1 MTALDSSDEYNDEAI
16 ANLIASLDLGDGPLS
31 PATPPPRT
39 PSPNTPA
46 YRASAPRTLPS
57 ANLRSHPPPPLQ
69 HTTMN
74 PPRGLGTPRNG
85 IATQGVVCASV
96 HTVERATPFPKT
108 KKKAYVVFCG
118 LRCGVVLT
126 WPETR
131 ALVQN
136 VRNSIF
142 RGYTSVS
149 DANAAFQYAQA
160 RSCSPKSLDPK
171 RSVFVFLPPDRTTYL
186 RKRAEL
192 KERPLEEQ
200 ANAKARARAHQARY
214 RQKNRDYLRLGEA
227 QRRNAVYK
235 VKFGVAAY
243 TSYLRAKLERK
254 RAKQM
259 EKEPYHSADELPT
272 DNEDQLTD
280 DEDQLRDDTA
290 PNIDRLRPG
299 PDSDEDSDDDQDS
312 DAKASGYECDTGA
325 EDSSDSDDTAGNV
338 GDMGDGW
345 HDGRRGHVDAYGHR
359 VDAYDRRVDA
369 RNRRVDVD
377 GRHLS

>member
-39 PSPNTPA
+39 PSPNPPA

-57 ANLRSHPPPPLQ
+57 ANLRSNPPP
-69 HTTMN
+69 TTTTYYYES
-74 PPRGLGTPRNG
+74 PTRSGYTTQWSRAG

-96 HTVERATPFPKT
+96 HTVERAAPFPKT

-160 RSCSPKSLDPK
+160 RSWTRVVNSTAVAPIPALPQPLGPDNDGANPLNGSEVLDDRWFVVYRGICPGVY
-171 RSVFVFLPPDRTTYL
+171 RSH
-186 RKRAEL
+186 
-192 KERPLEEQ
+192 LECQ
-200 ANAKARARAHQARY
+200 LNTLGVQGAVHHSVVGKANALAAYAAATQRGDVGVVLPSYPAHQ
-214 RQKNRDYLRLGEA
+214 NPS
-227 QRRNAVYK
+227 
-235 VKFGVAAY
+235 
-243 TSYLRAKLERK
+243 T
-254 RAKQM
+254 
-259 EKEPYHSADELPT
+259 P
-272 DNEDQLTD
+272 
-280 DEDQLRDDTA
+280 
-290 PNIDRLRPG
+290 
-299 PDSDEDSDDDQDS
+299 SDPF
-312 DAKASGYECDTGA
+312 
-325 EDSSDSDDTAGNV
+325 
-338 GDMGDGW
+338 
-345 HDGRRGHVDAYGHR
+345 
-359 VDAYDRRVDA
+359 
-369 RNRRVDVD
+369 
-377 GRHLS
+377 L